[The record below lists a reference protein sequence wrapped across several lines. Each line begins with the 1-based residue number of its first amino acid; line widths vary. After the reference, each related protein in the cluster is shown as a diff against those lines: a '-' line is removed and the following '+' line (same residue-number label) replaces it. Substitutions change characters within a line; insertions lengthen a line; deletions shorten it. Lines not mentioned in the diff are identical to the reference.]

1 MDSNRTLIRYKMK
14 QLILISLFSVFVLTG
29 YSQQDTKA
37 KEILEKVTK
46 TMQSLTSLDA
56 KFSYEMENKV
66 ENVKDKSVGSIVLKG
81 KKYKLNI
88 PQLGTQ
94 MICDGKTIWTY
105 MVNSNEVTIADL
117 DESTDELMDPAKIF
131 TIYEKGFNY
140 KFLNE
145 SVDAG
150 VPVYNIEL
158 TPQKPSGDIQKI
170 KLMIDKQKMLI
181 HGAIMNGKD
190 GNTINVIVTQL
201 KTDGS
206 YADSDFVFDTKKYKG
221 IEVVDMR

>member
-1 MDSNRTLIRYKMK
+1 MK
-14 QLILISLFSVFVLTG
+14 QLILISLFSFFVLTG

-145 SVDAG
+145 TVDAG

-158 TPQKPSGDIQKI
+158 TPQKPSGDIKKI